1 MNTNPYRAPT
11 PLLPVWLLAV
21 VLLAPP
27 LGANAATS
35 DANSRLATQAASAA
49 EDPAALVVL
58 ATRYQRGQ
66 GVPRDLAQA
75 AALYER
81 AAKLGNAEAQFN
93 LGNMYLLGE
102 GVPRDDDWAFTWFR
116 EAAQQGHPLAK
127 KNVDQFYK
135 AAGMRPPAE
144 GAAPMEPEGAGELP
158 GAPTAA
164 AAMNNNDDDVM
175 PSKLPNAPVPVPD
188 EVSVDEM
195 NALELARSRGIRLD
209 AVPEATEP
217 APPIAPVEAALAP
230 PASDDPQLAQARAQ
244 LAAGKPLA
252 ALPLLQQ
259 QAEAGS
265 PEAQWLLSQVLT
277 GLKRT
282 PADQTAAW
290 QWLERAASAGW
301 RDAQYALGL
310 RYDRGEGVTPDEAEA
325 VTWYRAAAR
334 QGHAAAFERLRVIY
348 RNAGLPVPALDIPAP
363 SSALDPTSAIPSV
376 ARQGSFKSCNQ
387 QDCTRPAV

>member
-1 MNTNPYRAPT
+1 MNTKPYRAPA
-11 PLLPVWLLAV
+11 PFQPVWLLAALLLGP
-21 VLLAPP
+21 VLATD
-27 LGANAATS
+27 AATPEA
-35 DANSRLATQAASAA
+35 DAGHPAQAASAD
-49 EDPAALVVL
+49 EDPTALVAL
-58 ATRYQRGQ
+58 AMRYQRGQ
-66 GVPRDLAQA
+66 GVARDLAQA

-116 EAAQQGHPLAK
+116 EAAHQGHPLAQ

-135 AAGMRPPAE
+135 AAGVQPPADS
-144 GAAPMEPEGAGELP
+144 AAPTVPEAAGESTTTP
-158 GAPTAA
+158 AA
-164 AAMNNNDDDVM
+164 ATMNNNDDDVV
-175 PSKLPNAPVPVPD
+175 PSTLPNAPVPVPD

-195 NALELARSRGIRLD
+195 NALELARSRGIRLEAAPETTE
-209 AVPEATEP
+209 AV
-217 APPIAPVEAALAP
+217 APVETP
-230 PASDDPQLAQARAQ
+230 PPEPPTPNDPQLAQARAQ

-259 QAEAGS
+259 QANAGS
-265 PEAQWLLSQVLT
+265 AEAQWLLSQVL
-277 GLKRT
+277 GDLQRT

-334 QGHAAAFERLRVIY
+334 QGHAAALERLRAIY
-348 RNAGLPVPALDIPAP
+348 RNAGLPLPALDIPAP
-363 SSALDPTSAIPSV
+363 TSSLDPASGIPSV
-376 ARQGSFKSCNQ
+376 ARQGSFKSCNP

>member
-1 MNTNPYRAPT
+1 MMTKSYRATAPFS
-11 PLLPVWLLAV
+11 PVWLLAAL
-21 VLLAPP
+21 LLAPVMD
-27 LGANAATS
+27 ASAATPEA
-35 DANSRLATQAASAA
+35 DTGQPAQAASAT
-49 EDPAALVVL
+49 EDPAALVAL
-58 ATRYQRGQ
+58 AMRYQRGQ
-66 GVPRDLAQA
+66 GVPRDLAEA

-116 EAAQQGHPLAK
+116 EAAHQGHPLAQ

-135 AAGMRPPAE
+135 AAGVRPPVD
-144 GAAPMEPEGAGELP
+144 GAAPTMPESTGESP
-158 GAPTAA
+158 GAPAA
-164 AAMNNNDDDVM
+164 ATMNNNDDDVV

-209 AVPEATEP
+209 AAPETTEAVAPIETPPPPEPP
-217 APPIAPVEAALAP
+217 APN
-230 PASDDPQLAQARAQ
+230 DPQLAQARAQ

-259 QAEAGS
+259 QAEVGS
-265 PEAQWLLSQVLT
+265 AEAQWLLSQVLA

-301 RDAQYALGL
+301 RDAQYAIGL
-310 RYDRGEGVTPDEAEA
+310 RYDRGDGVTPDEAEA

-334 QGHAAAFERLRVIY
+334 QGHAAALERLRAIY
-348 RNAGLPVPALDIPAP
+348 RNAGLPLPALDIPAP
-363 SSALDPTSAIPSV
+363 TSSLDPTSGIPSV

-387 QDCTRPAV
+387 QDCTRPAA

>member
-1 MNTNPYRAPT
+1 MNTKSYRAPT
-11 PLLPVWLLAV
+11 PLLSVWLLAA
-21 VLLAPP
+21 VLLAPSVV
-27 LGANAATS
+27 ANAATP
-35 DANSRLATQAASAA
+35 DADASQATQAASAA

-93 LGNMYLLGE
+93 LGNLYLLGE

-116 EAAQQGHPLAK
+116 EAAQRGHPLAQ

-144 GAAPMEPEGAGELP
+144 GAAPTVPEASGELP
-158 GAPTAA
+158 GAPAAA
-164 AAMNNNDDDVM
+164 AAMNKNDDDVV

-217 APPIAPVEAALAP
+217 TAPIAPVEAALAP
-230 PASDDPQLAQARAQ
+230 PAPDAPQLAQVRAQ

-348 RNAGLPVPALDIPAP
+348 RNAGLPVPALDIPPP

-387 QDCTRPAV
+387 QDCTRPAA

>member
-1 MNTNPYRAPT
+1 MITKPYCAPA
-11 PLLPVWLLAV
+11 PFSPVWLLAALLWGP
-21 VLLAPP
+21 VLAT
-27 LGANAATS
+27 NAATS
-35 DANSRLATQAASAA
+35 EAAAGQPAQTASAA
-49 EDPAALVVL
+49 EDPAALVAL
-58 ATRYQRGQ
+58 ALRYQRGQ
-66 GVPRDLAQA
+66 GVTRDLAQA

-116 EAAQQGHPLAK
+116 EAAHQGHPLAQ

-135 AAGMRPPAE
+135 AAGVRPPADS
-144 GAAPMEPEGAGELP
+144 AAPPVPEASA
-158 GAPTAA
+158 APAA
-164 AAMNNNDDDVM
+164 ATMNNNDDDVV
-175 PSKLPNAPVPVPD
+175 PSKLPNAPVPVPE

-209 AVPEATEP
+209 AAPETTE
-217 APPIAPVEAALAP
+217 AAAPVEATPP
-230 PASDDPQLAQARAQ
+230 PAPLTPNDPQLAQARAQ

-265 PEAQWLLSQVLT
+265 AEAQWLLSQVLA

-334 QGHAAAFERLRVIY
+334 QGHAAALERLRAIY
-348 RNAGLPVPALDIPAP
+348 RNAGLPLPALDIPAP
-363 SSALDPTSAIPSV
+363 TSSLDPTSGIPSV
-376 ARQGSFKSCNQ
+376 ARQGSFKSCNL